1 MVNQIKHDREEVIK
15 KAANLFWEKGFHA
28 TSMRNLQD
36 HIDMRPGSIYAAFG
50 SKEGLFKE
58 ALQCYTNT
66 NIALMQQCEAQA
78 SSPLNA
84 LKLFIKSIIKRP
96 QENGAPSEVCML
108 VKTVSELTDENADL
122 LALSKQLLN
131 MMEQGIETVLKRAQA
146 QGEISVSSDTRRLAQ
161 FLQIQVIGL
170 RAYMR
175 ANDDND
181 CIDQLIDDA
190 FSCIQ

>member
-1 MVNQIKHDREEVIK
+1 
-15 KAANLFWEKGFHA
+15 
-28 TSMRNLQD
+28 
-36 HIDMRPGSIYAAFG
+36 
-50 SKEGLFKE
+50 
-58 ALQCYTNT
+58 
-66 NIALMQQCEAQA
+66 
-78 SSPLNA
+78 
-84 LKLFIKSIIKRP
+84 
-96 QENGAPSEVCML
+96 ML

-146 QGEISVSSDTRRLAQ
+146 QGEISASSDTRRLAQ